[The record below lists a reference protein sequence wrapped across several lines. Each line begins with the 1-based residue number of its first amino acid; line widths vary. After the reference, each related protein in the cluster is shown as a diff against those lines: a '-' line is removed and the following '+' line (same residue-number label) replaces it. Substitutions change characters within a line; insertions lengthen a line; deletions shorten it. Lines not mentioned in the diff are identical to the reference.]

1 MGVRIEPPI
10 VEFTKRNASDYRMNK
25 RTEYV
30 QSSGEKI
37 PFDDETFDAVFT
49 NGSPHECFCLLRIV
63 AFSSLLIYYDANFSF
78 HSTRNKLLQCFL

>member
-10 VEFTKRNASDYRMNK
+10 VEFTKRNANDYRMNE

-49 NGSPHECFCLLRIV
+49 NGSLHDCFC
-63 AFSSLLIYYDANFSF
+63 
-78 HSTRNKLLQCFL
+78 